1 MTLTKQRLMKVEF
14 LLSILVLFSVMMH
27 CVACAWLYMGIIVS
41 NSWITNPVF
50 GVNAMYDEDEQG
62 RLLYYTT
69 AFYWAVTT
77 LATVG
82 YGDVKGYTWQEYCF
96 NMFVEFIGIAFF
108 SFVLGSINSIFMAES
123 TDVISVA

>member
-1 MTLTKQRLMKVEF
+1 
-14 LLSILVLFSVMMH
+14 
-27 CVACAWLYMGIIVS
+27 
-41 NSWITNPVF
+41 
-50 GVNAMYDEDEQG
+50 MYDEDEQG